1 MVKKNYVLLMLGL
14 VFVTVGLFAYVFED
28 KEPTENSLLLAN
40 VEALTQ
46 SESEGTGKILHCSK
60 ATSFANC
67 YFKSN
72 GEWCCMSI
80 LSVEEYE
87 VEEGT
92 PVNCLHDTTS
102 DCPEYTTVGRIH

>member
-1 MVKKNYVLLMLGL
+1 
-14 VFVTVGLFAYVFED
+14 
-28 KEPTENSLLLAN
+28 
-40 VEALTQ
+40 
-46 SESEGTGKILHCSK
+46 
-60 ATSFANC
+60 
-67 YFKSN
+67 
-72 GEWCCMSI
+72 MSI